1 MAPQEA
7 PQKLSLVALKS
18 EREKT
23 IQALTDA
30 FAADL
35 FDVDEFEL
43 RVGQA
48 HEAKTREAL
57 VHLRSDIEGADGQVA
72 ANTALTKVDVEA
84 QEALVRA
91 QPDSK
96 WAIALLG
103 GCERK
108 GQWRVPKKLRV
119 GTVMGGC
126 ELDFREALVA
136 PGVSEVK
143 VFACMGGVDIIV
155 PPDLNVECEG
165 IGILGAFESSE
176 SNGSADANRPTIRI
190 SGLAVMGGVEISTR
204 LPGESARQAKK
215 RRKQERKALKK
226 SREPKQL
233 K

>member
-1 MAPQEA
+1 MAPHEA

-23 IQALTDA
+23 IQTLTDA

-43 RVGQA
+43 RVSKA

-57 VHLRSDIEGADGQVA
+57 VHLRSDVEA
-72 ANTALTKVDVEA
+72 AREEAAPSTALAPVDREA

-96 WAIALLG
+96 WAVALLG

-119 GTVMGGC
+119 GALLGGC
-126 ELDFREALVA
+126 DLDFREALVS
-136 PGVSEVK
+136 PGTSEVNIL
-143 VFACMGGVDIIV
+143 ACLGGVDIIV

-165 IGILGAFESSE
+165 VGILGGFESAE
-176 SNGSADANRPTIRI
+176 SGGQADASRPTLRI
-190 SGLAVMGGVEISTR
+190 SGLALLGGVRVSTR

-215 RRKQERKALKK
+215 RLKLERKALKK
-226 SREPKQL
+226 KQLPKQL